1 MSTAVGNHLVF
12 FKVELEKLLSGSEK
26 TTGHV
31 GSVRLKSFPNI
42 CISNPENS
50 SRSERRR
57 TLNPELE
64 PITLVY
70 GLCGAVPQAMQV
82 MTLGQNLG
90 VLTIS
95 EVISDGENV
104 QLHREVIL
112 KEVYITNWSIMLVE
126 EGLVCSIVVEY
137 GSIEQSRVS
146 YDQALVAQG
155 KTSMS
160 ASQIL
165 QTTTV

>member
-1 MSTAVGNHLVF
+1 
-12 FKVELEKLLSGSEK
+12 
-26 TTGHV
+26 
-31 GSVRLKSFPNI
+31 
-42 CISNPENS
+42 
-50 SRSERRR
+50 
-57 TLNPELE
+57 
-64 PITLVY
+64 
-70 GLCGAVPQAMQV
+70 MQV